1 LALLFN
7 KLDQARITRLQ
18 AAHVG
23 RNCFELQLFLRHV
36 LFVSQV
42 LSGNKIVK
50 EKYVCLAM
58 D

>member
-1 LALLFN
+1 MSYTLALLFN

-36 LFVSQV
+36 LFVSRV
-42 LSGNKIVK
+42 LSGR
-50 EKYVCLAM
+50 
-58 D
+58 